1 MDEIV
6 NSEPWWQSRIN
17 EMKSDGFETDDLIKK
32 LNQNSSQASV
42 ILEQYEKKLI
52 LARSLKND
60 ISELPNRLEIERG
73 KLLKKLKNLD
83 EVYLIQEDLNSLLYT
98 FFPWRNSAKRNK
110 ILWDSAGRGTTLEK
124 IVRRLDNLDA
134 SMNSQI
140 LNLMPLFETPEN
152 HNEFLRK
159 INNIEVRQSERVATL
174 DSMALLLSQK
184 GFSIEGFNEMSLEER
199 FDSIEELQILDEKHM
214 KLERRINR
222 TIGRFDSV
230 AATNFNQQ
238 RLLLTKTRSTE
249 EFESLVERVK
259 SSEND
264 FLSRLEKINN
274 QFSLWIKDG
283 FKLNVHV
290 PILADELLEKEGQVT
305 NISQK
310 IQEYE
315 QIWER
320 LIFQYNIWPE
330 EEVVTQ
336 IEYGILS
343 EKNDIEVIV
352 IELERRSNL
361 IAEEVRA
368 MITKWKNKDF
378 ELKEI
383 EDLNLINPRFAKN
396 KIEESA
402 LIFEDL
408 IEARFR
414 LNSLDLSFIGEQK
427 REEWNRKL
435 NDLIPDPALL
445 DNLLQWVSAIEKR
458 NQRHRKMLEN
468 EWMKNENNSD
478 IETSK
483 LTLIEFENLIQK
495 MDSDETIMLNK
506 FNSKNSLKD
515 RLIIEIKLWVENLKS
530 VGWNVESLEIMIVQ
544 QPNKILE
551 AKPEITKQIKNYDK
565 LIERLKNL
573 PWGRNVNLA
582 KKIIGDL
589 KRPELLKTI
598 HDLIPQYMQNLAT
611 SPSQNEMMDF
621 DFTPW
626 NPKNNITSTIKPKEI
641 PDAEVIIGDSISS
654 IDEGKIGTL
663 DEVFVDVEKGVKSQ
677 EHSNIPSYNLETPN
691 NQSNLEH
698 YEEKKLEQELKEIK
712 PIEYKP
718 DVKEWEKYTNSLI
731 NILSKL
737 GVIVNSDLVLMDLKS
752 LSTIRKDLA
761 KQVGVTPRDS
771 RVDRLLRILL
781 RVIPINLPDGVS
793 LLSLSET
800 IEKLS
805 FCANKLNDWTGKR
818 LDRRNNTPSGKLLPD
833 SKILGIEL
841 LKIPSPGFAI
851 PLTSDDYDLPSINE
865 FGELNEAVNKL
876 EKSILLL

>member
-1 MDEIV
+1 MDEII

-17 EMKSDGFETDDLIKK
+17 EIKSDGFETDSLINK

-52 LARSLKND
+52 LVKSLKND
-60 ISELPNRLEIERG
+60 ISELPNLLEIERG
-73 KLLKKLKNLD
+73 QLLKRLKNLD
-83 EVYLIQEDLNSLLYT
+83 EIFLIQEDLNSLLST

-110 ILWDSAGRGTTLEK
+110 ILWDSAGRGATLEK

-140 LNLMPLFETPEN
+140 LNLIPLFETPEN
-152 HNEFLRK
+152 YNEFLKK
-159 INNIEVRQSERVATL
+159 INNLEVRQSERVATL

-184 GFSIEGFNEMSLEER
+184 GFGIKGFNEMSLEER
-199 FDSIEELQILDEKHM
+199 FDSIEELQTLDEKHM

-222 TIGRFDSV
+222 TIGRFDSE

-238 RLLLTKTRSTE
+238 RLLLTKTRSTD

-259 SSEND
+259 NSENNY
-264 FLSRLEKINN
+264 LTRLENINN

-283 FKLNVHV
+283 FELNVHV
-290 PILADELLEKEGQVT
+290 PILADELLDKEEKVT
-305 NISQK
+305 NISQNIK
-310 IQEYE
+310 EYK

-330 EEVVTQ
+330 EEAVTH
-336 IEYGILS
+336 IEYGIIS

-352 IELERRSNL
+352 IELERRSDL
-361 IAEEVRA
+361 IAEEVRV

-383 EDLNLINPRFAKN
+383 EDLNLINPRLAKN

-402 LIFEDL
+402 LIFEEL
-408 IEARFR
+408 IEAKFR
-414 LNSLDLSFIGEQK
+414 LNSLDLSFIGEKK
-427 REEWNRKL
+427 REEWNKKL
-435 NDLIPDPALL
+435 INLIPSPSLL
-445 DNLLQWVSAIEKR
+445 NNLLEWVSIIEKR
-458 NQRHRKMLEN
+458 NQRHRKMLES

-478 IETSK
+478 IETST
-483 LTLIEFENLIQK
+483 LTLIEFENLIRK
-495 MDSDETIMLNK
+495 IDSDETIKLSK

-515 RLIIEIKLWVENLKS
+515 RLLIEIELWIENLKS

-544 QPNKILE
+544 HPNKILE
-551 AKPEITKQIKNYDK
+551 AKHEITTQIKNYDG
-565 LIERLKNL
+565 LIRRLEHL
-573 PWGRNVNLA
+573 PWGRNVSLA
-582 KKIIGDL
+582 KKIIEDL
-589 KRPELLKTI
+589 KKPELLKTI

-611 SPSQNEMMDF
+611 SPSQNEMKGF
-621 DFTPW
+621 DFAPW
-626 NPKNNITSTIKPKEI
+626 HPNNNITSTIKPKEI
-641 PDAEVIIGDSISS
+641 PDAEVIISDPISS
-654 IDEGKIGTL
+654 IDGGRIDTLEKNFIEEG
-663 DEVFVDVEKGVKSQ
+663 EKPQ
-677 EHSNIPSYNLETPN
+677 DYSNIPSYNLETPH

-698 YEEKKLEQELKEIK
+698 YKEKKLEPELKEIK
-712 PIEYKP
+712 TIEYQP

-737 GVIVNSDLVLMDLKS
+737 GIIVNYELISMDLKS

-761 KQVGVTPRDS
+761 KHVGITPRDS

-781 RVIPINLPDGVS
+781 RVIPINLPDGLS

-800 IEKLS
+800 VEKLS

-818 LDRRNNTPSGKLLPD
+818 LERRNNTSSGKLLTD
-833 SKILGIEL
+833 SKILGLEL

-865 FGELNEAVNKL
+865 FNELKKAVNKL
-876 EKSILLL
+876 EKSVLLL